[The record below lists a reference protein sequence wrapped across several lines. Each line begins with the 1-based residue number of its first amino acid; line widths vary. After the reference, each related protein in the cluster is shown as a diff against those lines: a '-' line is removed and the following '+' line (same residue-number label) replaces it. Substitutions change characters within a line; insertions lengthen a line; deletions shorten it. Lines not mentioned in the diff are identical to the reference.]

1 MGTDILLVRHGQ
13 TEWNR
18 VVRFRGR
25 TDLGLDQVGWT
36 QARALARR
44 LANWPIKAIY
54 TSPLRRARQT
64 AEPLARQLGLSIQPT
79 EGLLDID
86 YGRWQGRTP
95 EEVAQAEPR
104 LYQLWLE
111 EPQRVQIPGGESL
124 SLVQQRVR
132 LTMEEVVACHP
143 DEMVLLIGHQVVNKV
158 LICSLLGLDLASF
171 WRIGQDTACLNRFR
185 YHDGLYDV
193 LLLNDTCHLA
203 GLT

>member
-132 LTMEEVVACHP
+132 LTMEEVVARHP

-158 LICSLLGLDLASF
+158 LICTLLGLDLASF

>member
-18 VVRFRGR
+18 VMRFRGR

-203 GLT
+203 GLA

>member
-132 LTMEEVVACHP
+132 LTMEEVVARHP

>member
-1 MGTDILLVRHGQ
+1 MSTDIFLVRHGQ

-25 TDLGLDQVGWT
+25 TDLELDQVGRA

-44 LANWPIKAIY
+44 LASWPIRAIY
-54 TSPLRRARQT
+54 TSPLCRARQT
-64 AEPLARQLGLSIQPT
+64 AEPLARRLGLPIQPT

-86 YGRWQGRTP
+86 YGRWQGHTP
-95 EEVAQAEPR
+95 EEVARAEPR

-111 EPQRVQIPGGESL
+111 APHQVQIPGGESL

-132 LTMEEVVACHP
+132 LAMEEIVACHP

-158 LICSLLGLDLASF
+158 LICTLLGMDLASF
-171 WRIGQDTACLNRFR
+171 WRIGQDTACINRFR

-203 GLT
+203 ELT

>member
-158 LICSLLGLDLASF
+158 LICTLLGLDLASF

>member
-18 VVRFRGR
+18 VMRFRGR

-158 LICSLLGLDLASF
+158 LICTLLGLDLASF

-203 GLT
+203 GLA

>member
-18 VVRFRGR
+18 VMRFRGR

-132 LTMEEVVACHP
+132 LTMEEVVARHP

-158 LICSLLGLDLASF
+158 LICTLLGLDLASF